1 VQEVNRVLKQYS
13 DMKRMIK
20 QYGTLT
26 TAKKRGI
33 GKFGAR

>member
-26 TAKKRGI
+26 AAKKRGI
-33 GKFGAR
+33 GKFGAH